1 MQWKA
6 HDVQA
11 FEQRGWTVDEA
22 NRQVEALQ
30 TGPALDRA
38 LRPALVG
45 DGIERWSADERKA
58 YTGAFRSGSRW
69 ARFIPASG
77 AATRM
82 FSAFA
87 GPDRAAAEAT
97 WAQFAQRTG
106 LVAGKDPSWRAA
118 VDRWAH
124 VPKGFLPF
132 LHAEDR
138 WFSAFESHVAE
149 WRLGQPAGELH
160 FTVPEAWR
168 EAAEKTGL
176 PACWHVQSP
185 STDTLSWDLEAHAPA
200 RIADGSL
207 LFRPGGHGALV
218 EVCER
223 LTADVICVRNVD
235 NVVGVRQ
242 MQDRVATSEALAG
255 MALTLRAERDA
266 RAGLLDAGGDGE
278 AAARWLTPFHAGL
291 LTTRE
296 QVRAALD
303 RPIRVAAM
311 VPAEG
316 HAGGG
321 PFWVRSAEG
330 VARLGIL
337 ESSELPDGITSGTH
351 FNPVEMALVPHRSSG
366 RIRWAD
372 FVEDGAFFTSTK
384 LHDGRAVRILE
395 HPGLWNGSMEGWL
408 TRFVEMPSSLFRPVK
423 TWEDLIP

>member
-1 MQWKA
+1 VTA
-6 HDVQA
+6 TD
-11 FEQRGWTVDEA
+11 
-22 NRQVEALQ
+22 
-30 TGPALDRA
+30 
-38 LRPALVG
+38 
-45 DGIERWSADERKA
+45 
-58 YTGAFRSGSRW
+58 
-69 ARFIPASG
+69 AS
-77 AATRM
+77 
-82 FSAFA
+82 
-87 GPDRAAAEAT
+87 
-97 WAQFAQRTG
+97 WQ
-106 LVAGKDPSWRAA
+106 AA
-118 VDRWAH
+118 VARWAH

-132 LHAEDR
+132 LKVDGRWWTAFEAHAE
-138 WFSAFESHVAE
+138 E
-149 WRLGQPAGELH
+149 WRLGQPGGELH
-160 FTVPEAWR
+160 FSVPEVWR
-168 EAAEKTGL
+168 EAAEETGL
-176 PACWHVQSP
+176 PARWHVQSP
-185 STDTLSWDLEAHAPA
+185 LTDTLSWDLEAHAPA
-200 RIADGSL
+200 RNADGSL

-266 RAGLLDAGGDGE
+266 LAGQLDAGADGE
-278 AAARWLTPFHAGL
+278 AAARWLSPFHAGP

-351 FNPVEMALVPHRSSG
+351 FNPVEMSLVPHRSSG

-423 TWEDLIP
+423 TWEDLIS